1 MANESLIKL
10 LKVFG
15 LYSVVTKSEEACTP
29 GALAAAVVL
38 FFVETDLCVDS
49 SCLFV
54 RAGALLSIFS
64 LSVFLFVLKAFLI
77 VF

>member
-29 GALAAAVVL
+29 GALAVL
-38 FFVETDLCVDS
+38 FFVEIDLCVDS

-54 RAGALLSIFS
+54 RAGALLSILS
-64 LSVFLFVLKAFLI
+64 LSVFLLVLKAFLI